1 MKKRCILFLLVVI
14 IVQTTACTNHTEKI
28 INNTSEKSDTLDN
41 KNANENS
48 KTNIKVL
55 NNKTV
60 GTGESYNIDGMEVM
74 EVTSDCAD
82 RLYTPSLDN
91 MIKYSTEVIRG
102 ITRNVSFDAIE
113 GMAWTK
119 IDIEIT
125 ESLYGDLKEGDLI
138 SIYLLGGYI
147 PLSEHI
153 KYFNDEFR
161 FSDLT
166 KEQINNTMI
175 HSIIENEEH
184 PLLNEENVYF
194 LMKTPEYSPLPDG
207 AYERLCGKYSEFSIS
222 ENGETL
228 SREKE
233 VDNSSKVKTEKNIEE
248 FKKQD
253 IEKQLKS
260 KD

>member
-1 MKKRCILFLLVVI
+1 MKKRYILFLLVFI
-14 IVQTTACTNHTEKI
+14 FVQTTACTNHTEKT
-28 INNTSEKSDTLDN
+28 INNTSEKSN
-41 KNANENS
+41 N
-48 KTNIKVL
+48 L

-60 GTGESYNIDGMEVM
+60 GTGESYNIDGMEIM

-82 RLYTPSLDN
+82 RLYGPSLDN
-91 MIKYSTEVIRG
+91 LIKYSSEVVRG
-102 ITRNVSFDAIE
+102 ITRTVSFATIE

-119 IDIEIT
+119 IDLEIT
-125 ESLYGDLKEGDLI
+125 ESLSGVLTEGDLI
-138 SIYLLGGYI
+138 SIYMLGGYI

-175 HSIIENEEH
+175 HSIIENEEL

-194 LMKTPEYSPLPDG
+194 LMKTPEYSSLPDG
-207 AYERLCGKYSEFSIS
+207 AYERVCGKYSEFSIS

-233 VDNSSKVKTEKNIEE
+233 VDNSSKVKTEKNVEE

-253 IEKQLKS
+253 IKKQLKN
-260 KD
+260 KK